1 MSTPINIK
9 IDSETYSAYPQHII
23 IGHRG
28 DVRVRR
34 LAFDADVIAGIS
46 QYYVRFLIP
55 DGETVYENALQNVT
69 GSDGKHRFMCD
80 VPAAVTALTGEGYLQ
95 WVARTSNGTT
105 IAKSDMVRFTVLE
118 SVSDETEPIPT
129 PETTEAAVD
138 RVEKAAEDAIKAA
151 EEAKKAAEEAIEEF
165 AKGTTGDRA
174 AKKTVYLDAENGDD
188 TNDGLTKSAKMK
200 TLAAAIS
207 KYSAVPNLEL
217 QLTAGEYAN
226 IGIENQRVSIVGT
239 GNDTT
244 INAITVKSG
253 TLILDGAQ
261 VRMVAVSECGRLYA
275 CANSQVTITVGI
287 SATSNSHVYLDG
299 VEFQPPSAGDNVLMS
314 SGGSVVSV
322 NNSNINTGQIQAES
336 TGRIY
341 LYGTLY
347 GNYVADDGGIIVA
360 DGIQIAPKTSSTQP
374 VAQETVLNRT
384 IYLNAATGSDSNSG
398 LSANNSMQTIAG
410 ALSKY
415 PNIPTI
421 IFQISHGD
429 YTGNFNIK
437 NQCVEI
443 HAADDSGGINFTESA
458 ITVESGTLILADRVS
473 MESDETAITVK
484 NGGCLIAT
492 GSSFSSSTSSAADN
506 LPYVLVSDN
515 STAFLNGCTFAAF
528 GKTSKILLSAEN
540 GSVVRTIR
548 CNYGGS
554 ASYGIIQAKTASKIV
569 DDSTIISPT
578 QSNAESGSIIYR
590 NGVQI
595 APYVPPIIDGVTVYL
610 NASIGSDANSGLS
623 VDKPMRTVTAALKKY
638 STCANIRLQFAAG
651 TYDIGISA
659 ENKRITLVGEDTAT
673 TILNGRIDIVGCT
686 LSIAGLTV
694 SASGYSTKGVI
705 RASTGS
711 HVYGYHA
718 NISVSSGTA
727 QYTDP
732 CLFIATSS
740 QCYLDGATITVT
752 TGDASEVSSVIAV
765 RSSGGSVVGLG
776 YCKISSTICASTTG
790 EIKTF
795 GSTVGGTKIESG
807 GVIYVN
813 GALTTATA

>member
-28 DVRVRR
+28 DVRVRQ
-34 LAFDADVIAGIS
+34 LVFDADVIAGIS

-69 GSDGKHRFMCD
+69 SSDKKHTFQCD

-95 WVARTSNGTT
+95 WVARTSTGTT

-138 RVEKAAEDAIKAA
+138 RVEKAAEDAIKVA

-188 TNDGLTKSAKMK
+188 TNDGLTESAKMK

-275 CANSQVTITVGI
+275 CANSQVSITVGI
-287 SATSNSHVYLDG
+287 AATSNSHVYLDG

-314 SGGSVVSV
+314 SGGSVISV

-360 DGIQIAPKTSSTQP
+360 DGIQIAPKTGTTQP
-374 VAQETVLNRT
+374 VTQETVLNRT

-415 PNIPTI
+415 PNIPTV
-421 IFQISHGD
+421 IFQIASGN

-458 ITVESGTLILADRVS
+458 ITVESGTLILADNVS
-473 MESDETAITVK
+473 IASDETAITVK
-484 NGGCLIAT
+484 NGGCLIT
-492 GSSFSSSTSSAADN
+492 DSSFSSSTSSAADN

-528 GKTSKILLSAEN
+528 GKPSKILLSAEN
-540 GSVVRTIR
+540 GSVVRTFA
-548 CNYGGS
+548 CNYGG
-554 ASYGIIQAKTASKIV
+554 ATSYGIIQAKTTSKIV
-569 DDSTIISPT
+569 DDNTVISPT

-590 NGVQI
+590 NGEQI
-595 APYVPPIIDGVTVYL
+595 APYVPPVNSRLTVYL
-610 NASIGSDANSGLS
+610 NADTGSDTNDGLTANN
-623 VDKPMRTVTAALKKY
+623 PMKTVTAVFTKY
-638 STCANIRLQFAAG
+638 ADYGNIRLQFAAG
-651 TYDIGISA
+651 AYDLGINSESKKIA
-659 ENKRITLVGEDTAT
+659 LAGADAAT
-673 TILNGRIDIVGCT
+673 TILNGRINVTSCT
-686 LSIAGLTV
+686 LTLSNLTV
-694 SASGYSTKGVI
+694 SITGNSRSAAIS
-705 RASTGS
+705 ASTGS

-718 NISVSSGTA
+718 NISSSAATA
-727 QYTDP
+727 QYTDS
-732 CLFIATSS
+732 CLIVNTSS
-740 QCYLDGATITVT
+740 QCYLDGSTITT
-752 TGDASEVSSVIAV
+752 TTSDGTDADVIAV
-765 RSSGGSVVGLG
+765 RSGGGSVVGLG
-776 YCKISSTICASTTG
+776 YCKINGTICASTTG
-790 EIKTF
+790 EIKTT
-795 GSTVGGTKIESG
+795 GTTTGKTKIESG
-807 GVIYVN
+807 GLIYVN

>member
-9 IDSETYSAYPQHII
+9 IDSETYSAYPQRII

-34 LAFDADVIAGIS
+34 LVFDADVIAGIS

-69 GSDGKHRFMCD
+69 GSDKKHRFMCD

-138 RVEKAAEDAIKAA
+138 RVEKAAEDAIKTA

-174 AKKTVYLDAENGDD
+174 AKKTIYLDAENGDD
-188 TNDGLTKSAKMK
+188 TNDGLTESAKMK

-314 SGGSVVSV
+314 SGGSVISV

-360 DGIQIAPKTSSTQP
+360 DGIQIAPKTGTTQP
-374 VAQETVLNRT
+374 VTQETVLNRT

-398 LSANNSMQTIAG
+398 LSTNNSMQTIAG

-421 IFQISHGD
+421 IFQIASGN

-443 HAADDSGGINFTESA
+443 HAADDSGGINFTSS
-458 ITVESGTLILADRVS
+458 ITVESGTLIL
-473 MESDETAITVK
+473 SDAASVMSSGTAISIE
-484 NGGCLIAT
+484 NGGCLVASKSGITST
-492 GSSFSSSTSSAADN
+492 GSDTIPAI
-506 LPYVLVSDN
+506 LVSGN
-515 STAFLNGCTFAAF
+515 STAFLNSCTFSAR
-528 GKTSKILLSAEN
+528 GQSSKILLSAEN
-540 GSVVRTIR
+540 GSVVRTFA
-548 CNYGGS
+548 CNYGGT

-569 DDSTIISPT
+569 DDNTVMSPT

-595 APYVPPIIDGVTVYL
+595 SPYVPPVVDRVTVYL
-610 NASIGSDANSGLS
+610 NASTGSDANNGLS
-623 VDKPMRTVTAALKKY
+623 VDKPMGTVAAALKKY
-638 STCANIRLQFAAG
+638 STCANICLQFAAG

-732 CLFIATSS
+732 CLFITTSS

-752 TGDASEVSSVIAV
+752 TDDASEVSSVIAV

-790 EIKTF
+790 EIKTI

>member
-9 IDSETYSAYPQHII
+9 IDNETYSAYPQRII

-28 DVRVRR
+28 DARIKR
-34 LAFDADVIAGIS
+34 LVFDADVIAGIS

-69 GSDGKHRFMCD
+69 GSDEKHRFMCD

-174 AKKTVYLDAENGDD
+174 AKKTVYLDAGNGDD

-253 TLILDGAQ
+253 TLILEGAQ
-261 VRMVAVSECGRLYA
+261 VWAAQISECGRLYA
-275 CANSQVTITVGI
+275 NYHVTFTLALSV
-287 SATSNSHVYLDG
+287 SSNSHAYLDG
-299 VEFQPPSAGDNVLMS
+299 VEFQPPAVGDTVLMCT
-314 SGGSVVSV
+314 GGSVVSANETCFNYGSV
-322 NNSNINTGQIQAES
+322 QAEC

-341 LYGTLY
+341 LYGSNSD
-347 GNYVADDGGIIVA
+347 GNYNATDGGIITIDGLQVA
-360 DGIQIAPKTSSTQP
+360 PPVAAASTQKILYINS
-374 VAQETVLNRT
+374 E
-384 IYLNAATGSDSNSG
+384 TGSDENSG
-398 LSANNSMQTIAG
+398 QSVG
-410 ALSKY
+410 APL
-415 PNIPTI
+415 
-421 IFQISHGD
+421 
-429 YTGNFNIK
+429 
-437 NQCVEI
+437 
-443 HAADDSGGINFTESA
+443 
-458 ITVESGTLILADRVS
+458 
-473 MESDETAITVK
+473 
-484 NGGCLIAT
+484 
-492 GSSFSSSTSSAADN
+492 
-506 LPYVLVSDN
+506 
-515 STAFLNGCTFAAF
+515 
-528 GKTSKILLSAEN
+528 
-540 GSVVRTIR
+540 
-548 CNYGGS
+548 
-554 ASYGIIQAKTASKIV
+554 KTA
-569 DDSTIISPT
+569 
-578 QSNAESGSIIYR
+578 A
-590 NGVQI
+590 
-595 APYVPPIIDGVTVYL
+595 
-610 NASIGSDANSGLS
+610 
-623 VDKPMRTVTAALKKY
+623 AALKKCEYY
-638 STCANIRLQFAAG
+638 SNVRLQFAAG

-659 ENKRITLVGEDTAT
+659 ENKKIALVGEDTTT
-673 TILNGRIDIVGCT
+673 TILNGRINIVGCT

-694 SASGYSTKGVI
+694 SASGYGTKGVI
-705 RASTGS
+705 HASTGS
-711 HVYGYHA
+711 HVYGYYA

-732 CLFIATSS
+732 CLFITTSS

-752 TGDASEVSSVIAV
+752 TDDASEVSSVIAV

-790 EIKTF
+790 EIKTI

>member
-9 IDSETYSAYPQHII
+9 IDSETYSAYPQRII

-28 DVRVRR
+28 DVRVRQ
-34 LAFDADVIAGIS
+34 LVFDADVIAGIS

-69 GSDGKHRFMCD
+69 SSDKKHTFQCD

-95 WVARTSNGTT
+95 WVARTSTGTT

-188 TNDGLTKSAKMK
+188 TNDGLTESAKMK

-314 SGGSVVSV
+314 SGGSVISV

-360 DGIQIAPKTSSTQP
+360 DGIQIAPKTGTTQP
-374 VAQETVLNRT
+374 VTQETVLNRT
-384 IYLNAATGSDSNSG
+384 IYLNATTGSDSNSG

-421 IFQISHGD
+421 IFQIASGN

-443 HAADDSGGINFTESA
+443 HAADDSGGINFTSS
-458 ITVESGTLILADRVS
+458 ITVESGTLIL
-473 MESDETAITVK
+473 SDAASVMSSGTAISIE
-484 NGGCLIAT
+484 NGGCLVASKAGITST
-492 GSSFSSSTSSAADN
+492 GSDTIPAI
-506 LPYVLVSDN
+506 LVSGN
-515 STAFLNGCTFAAF
+515 STAFLNSCTFSAR
-528 GKTSKILLSAEN
+528 GQSSKILLSAEN
-540 GSVVRTIR
+540 GSVVRTFA
-548 CNYGGS
+548 CNYGGT

-569 DDSTIISPT
+569 DDNTVMSPT

-595 APYVPPIIDGVTVYL
+595 SPYVPPVVDRVTVYL
-610 NASIGSDANSGLS
+610 NASTGSDANNGLS
-623 VDKPMRTVTAALKKY
+623 VDKPMGTVAAALKKY
-638 STCANIRLQFAAG
+638 STCANICLQFAAG

-732 CLFIATSS
+732 CLFITTSS

-752 TGDASEVSSVIAV
+752 IDDASEVSSVIAV

-790 EIKTF
+790 EIKTI

>member
-9 IDSETYSAYPQHII
+9 IDSETYSAYPQRII

-34 LAFDADVIAGIS
+34 LVFDADVIAGIS

-69 GSDGKHRFMCD
+69 GSDKKHRFMCD

-174 AKKTVYLDAENGDD
+174 AKKTIYLDAENGDD
-188 TNDGLTKSAKMK
+188 TNDGLTESAKMK

-314 SGGSVVSV
+314 SGGSVISV

-360 DGIQIAPKTSSTQP
+360 DGIQIAPKTGTTQP
-374 VAQETVLNRT
+374 VTQETVLNRT

-398 LSANNSMQTIAG
+398 LSTNNSMQTIAG

-421 IFQISHGD
+421 IFQIASGN

-443 HAADDSGGINFTESA
+443 HAADDSGGINFTSS
-458 ITVESGTLILADRVS
+458 ITVESGTLIL
-473 MESDETAITVK
+473 SDAASVMSSGTAISIE
-484 NGGCLIAT
+484 NGGCLVASKSGITST
-492 GSSFSSSTSSAADN
+492 GSDTIPAI
-506 LPYVLVSDN
+506 LVSGN
-515 STAFLNGCTFAAF
+515 STAFLNSCTFSAR
-528 GKTSKILLSAEN
+528 GQSSKILLSAEN
-540 GSVVRTIR
+540 GSVVRTFA
-548 CNYGGS
+548 CNYGGT

-569 DDSTIISPT
+569 DDNTVMSPT

-595 APYVPPIIDGVTVYL
+595 APYVPPIIDGVIVYL
-610 NASIGSDANSGLS
+610 NASTGSDANSGLS

-651 TYDIGISA
+651 TYDIGVSA
-659 ENKRITLVGEDTAT
+659 ENKKIALVGEDTAT

-732 CLFIATSS
+732 CLFITTSS

-752 TGDASEVSSVIAV
+752 TDDASEVSSVIAV

-790 EIKTF
+790 EIKTI

>member
-9 IDSETYSAYPQHII
+9 IDNETYSAYPQRII

-28 DVRVRR
+28 DARIKR
-34 LAFDADVIAGIS
+34 LVFDADVIAGIS

-95 WVARTSNGTT
+95 WVARTSTGTT

-174 AKKTVYLDAENGDD
+174 AKKTIYLDAENGDD
-188 TNDGLTKSAKMK
+188 TNDGLTESAKIK

-253 TLILDGAQ
+253 TLILEGTQ

-314 SGGSVVSV
+314 SGGSVISV

-360 DGIQIAPKTSSTQP
+360 DGIQIAPETSSTQP

-458 ITVESGTLILADRVS
+458 ITVESGTLILADNVS
-473 MESDETAITVK
+473 IASNETAITVK
-484 NGGCLIAT
+484 NGGCLIT
-492 GSSFSSSTSSAADN
+492 DSSFSSSTSSAADN

-528 GKTSKILLSAEN
+528 GKPSKILLSAEN

-548 CNYGGS
+548 CNYGG
-554 ASYGIIQAKTASKIV
+554 ATSYGIIQAKTASKIV
-569 DDSTIISPT
+569 DDNTIMLPT

-595 APYVPPIIDGVTVYL
+595 APYVPPVVDRVTVYL
-610 NASIGSDANSGLS
+610 NASTGSDANNGLS
-623 VDKPMRTVTAALKKY
+623 VDKPMGTVAAALKKY

-659 ENKRITLVGEDTAT
+659 ENKRIALVGEDTTT

-694 SASGYSTKGVI
+694 SASGYGTKGVI

-711 HVYGYHA
+711 HVYGYRA

-732 CLFIATSS
+732 CLFITASS

-752 TGDASEVSSVIAV
+752 TDDASEVSSVIAV

-790 EIKTF
+790 EIKTI

>member
-28 DVRVRR
+28 DVHVRR
-34 LAFDADVIAGIS
+34 LVFDADVIAGIS

-55 DGETVYENALQNVT
+55 DGETVYENALQNVA

-95 WVARTSNGTT
+95 WVARTSTGTT

-174 AKKTVYLDAENGDD
+174 AKKTVYLDAGNGDD

-360 DGIQIAPKTSSTQP
+360 DGIQIAPKTGTTQP
-374 VAQETVLNRT
+374 VTQETVLNRT

-398 LSANNSMQTIAG
+398 LSTNNSMQTIAG

-421 IFQISHGD
+421 IFQIASGN

-443 HAADDSGGINFTESA
+443 HAADDSGGINFTSS
-458 ITVESGTLILADRVS
+458 ITVESGTLIL
-473 MESDETAITVK
+473 SDAASVMSSGTAISIE
-484 NGGCLIAT
+484 NGGCLVASKAGITST
-492 GSSFSSSTSSAADN
+492 GSDTIPAI
-506 LPYVLVSDN
+506 LVSGN
-515 STAFLNGCTFAAF
+515 STAFLNSCTFSAR
-528 GKTSKILLSAEN
+528 GQSSKILLSAEN
-540 GSVVRTIR
+540 GSVVRTFA
-548 CNYGGS
+548 CNYGGT

-569 DDSTIISPT
+569 DDNTVMSPT

-610 NASIGSDANSGLS
+610 NASTGSDANSGLS

-659 ENKRITLVGEDTAT
+659 ENKKIALVGEGTTT

-686 LSIAGLTV
+686 LSIASLTV

-732 CLFIATSS
+732 CLFITTSS

-752 TGDASEVSSVIAV
+752 TDDASEVSSVIAV

-790 EIKTF
+790 EIKTI

>member
-34 LAFDADVIAGIS
+34 LVFDADVIAGIS

-55 DGETVYENALQNVT
+55 DGETVYENELQNVT
-69 GSDGKHRFMCD
+69 SSDKKHTFQCD

-151 EEAKKAAEEAIEEF
+151 EEAKKTAEEAIEEF

-188 TNDGLTKSAKMK
+188 TNDGLTESAKMK

-314 SGGSVVSV
+314 SGGSVISV

-360 DGIQIAPKTSSTQP
+360 DGIQIAPKTGTTQP
-374 VAQETVLNRT
+374 VTQETVLNRT
-384 IYLNAATGSDSNSG
+384 IYLNA
-398 LSANNSMQTIAG
+398 
-410 ALSKY
+410 
-415 PNIPTI
+415 
-421 IFQISHGD
+421 
-429 YTGNFNIK
+429 
-437 NQCVEI
+437 
-443 HAADDSGGINFTESA
+443 
-458 ITVESGTLILADRVS
+458 
-473 MESDETAITVK
+473 
-484 NGGCLIAT
+484 
-492 GSSFSSSTSSAADN
+492 ST
-506 LPYVLVSDN
+506 
-515 STAFLNGCTFAAF
+515 
-528 GKTSKILLSAEN
+528 
-540 GSVVRTIR
+540 
-548 CNYGGS
+548 
-554 ASYGIIQAKTASKIV
+554 
-569 DDSTIISPT
+569 
-578 QSNAESGSIIYR
+578 
-590 NGVQI
+590 
-595 APYVPPIIDGVTVYL
+595 
-610 NASIGSDANSGLS
+610 GSDANSGLS

-651 TYDIGISA
+651 TYDIGVSA
-659 ENKRITLVGEDTAT
+659 ENKKIALVGEDTAT

-694 SASGYSTKGVI
+694 SASGYGTKGVI

-732 CLFIATSS
+732 CLFITASS

-752 TGDASEVSSVIAV
+752 TDDASEVSSVIAV

-790 EIKTF
+790 EIKTI

>member
-9 IDSETYSAYPQHII
+9 IDSETYFAYPQHII

-28 DVRVRR
+28 DVRVRQ
-34 LAFDADVIAGIS
+34 LVFDADVIAGIS

-69 GSDGKHRFMCD
+69 GSDEKHRFMCD

-95 WVARTSNGTT
+95 WVARTSTGTT

-314 SGGSVVSV
+314 SGGSVISV

-360 DGIQIAPKTSSTQP
+360 DGIQIAP
-374 VAQETVLNRT
+374 
-384 IYLNAATGSDSNSG
+384 
-398 LSANNSMQTIAG
+398 
-410 ALSKY
+410 
-415 PNIPTI
+415 
-421 IFQISHGD
+421 
-429 YTGNFNIK
+429 
-437 NQCVEI
+437 
-443 HAADDSGGINFTESA
+443 
-458 ITVESGTLILADRVS
+458 
-473 MESDETAITVK
+473 
-484 NGGCLIAT
+484 
-492 GSSFSSSTSSAADN
+492 
-506 LPYVLVSDN
+506 
-515 STAFLNGCTFAAF
+515 
-528 GKTSKILLSAEN
+528 
-540 GSVVRTIR
+540 
-548 CNYGGS
+548 
-554 ASYGIIQAKTASKIV
+554 
-569 DDSTIISPT
+569 
-578 QSNAESGSIIYR
+578 
-590 NGVQI
+590 
-595 APYVPPIIDGVTVYL
+595 YVPPIIDGVIVYL

-732 CLFIATSS
+732 CLFITTSS

-752 TGDASEVSSVIAV
+752 TDDAPEVSSVIAV

-790 EIKTF
+790 EIKTI

>member
-34 LAFDADVIAGIS
+34 LVFDADVIAGIS

-69 GSDGKHRFMCD
+69 SSDKKHTFQCD

-95 WVARTSNGTT
+95 WVARTSTGTT

-138 RVEKAAEDAIKAA
+138 RVEKAAEDAIKTA

-174 AKKTVYLDAENGDD
+174 AKKTIYLDAENGDD
-188 TNDGLTKSAKMK
+188 TNDGLTESAKMK

-314 SGGSVVSV
+314 SGGSVISV

-360 DGIQIAPKTSSTQP
+360 DGIQIAPKTGTTQP
-374 VAQETVLNRT
+374 VTQETVLNRT

-398 LSANNSMQTIAG
+398 LSTNNSMQTIAG

-421 IFQISHGD
+421 IFQIASGN

-443 HAADDSGGINFTESA
+443 HAADDSGGINFTSS
-458 ITVESGTLILADRVS
+458 ITVESGTLIL
-473 MESDETAITVK
+473 SDAASVMSSGTAISIE
-484 NGGCLIAT
+484 NGGCLVASKSGITST
-492 GSSFSSSTSSAADN
+492 GSDTIPAI
-506 LPYVLVSDN
+506 LVSGN
-515 STAFLNGCTFAAF
+515 STAFLNSCTFSAR
-528 GKTSKILLSAEN
+528 GQSSKILLSAEN
-540 GSVVRTIR
+540 GSVVRTFA
-548 CNYGGS
+548 CNYGGT

-569 DDSTIISPT
+569 DDNTVMSPT

-595 APYVPPIIDGVTVYL
+595 APYVPPIVDRVTVYL
-610 NASIGSDANSGLS
+610 NASTGSDANNGLS

-638 STCANIRLQFAAG
+638 STCANICLQFAAG

-752 TGDASEVSSVIAV
+752 TDDASEASSVIAV

>member
-9 IDSETYSAYPQHII
+9 IDSETYSAYPQRII

-28 DVRVRR
+28 DVRVRQ
-34 LAFDADVIAGIS
+34 LVFDADVIAGIS

-69 GSDGKHRFMCD
+69 SSDKKHTFQCD

-95 WVARTSNGTT
+95 WVARTSTGTT

-165 AKGTTGDRA
+165 AKGTTGDLA
-174 AKKTVYLDAENGDD
+174 AKKTIYLDAENGDD

-314 SGGSVVSV
+314 SGGSVISV

-360 DGIQIAPKTSSTQP
+360 DGIQIAPETSSTQP

-421 IFQISHGD
+421 IFQIASGN

-443 HAADDSGGINFTESA
+443 HAADDSGGINFTSS
-458 ITVESGTLILADRVS
+458 ITVESGTLIL
-473 MESDETAITVK
+473 SDVASITSSDTTISIE
-484 NGGCLIAT
+484 NGGCLIASSTIVSST
-492 GSSFSSSTSSAADN
+492 GSDTI
-506 LPYVLVSDN
+506 PIILVSGN
-515 STAFLNGCTFAAF
+515 STAFLNSCTFSAR
-528 GKTSKILLSAEN
+528 GQSSKILLSAEN
-540 GSVVRTIR
+540 GSVVRTFA
-548 CNYGGS
+548 CNYGGTE
-554 ASYGIIQAKTASKIV
+554 SYGIIQAKTASKIV
-569 DDSTIISPT
+569 DDNTVMSPT

-610 NASIGSDANSGLS
+610 NASTGSDANSGLS

-732 CLFIATSS
+732 CLFITTSS

-752 TGDASEVSSVIAV
+752 IDDASEVSSVIAV

-790 EIKTF
+790 EIKTI

>member
-9 IDSETYSAYPQHII
+9 IDSETYSAYPQRII

-28 DVRVRR
+28 DVHVRQ
-34 LAFDADVIAGIS
+34 LVFDADVIAGIS

-69 GSDGKHRFMCD
+69 SSDKKHRFMCD

-138 RVEKAAEDAIKAA
+138 KVEKAAEDAIKAA

-287 SATSNSHVYLDG
+287 AATSNSHVYLDG

-314 SGGSVVSV
+314 SGGSVISV

-360 DGIQIAPKTSSTQP
+360 DGIQIAPKTGTTQP
-374 VAQETVLNRT
+374 VTQETVLNRT

-421 IFQISHGD
+421 IFQIASGN

-443 HAADDSGGINFTESA
+443 HAADDSGGINFTSS

-569 DDSTIISPT
+569 DDNTIISPT

-595 APYVPPIIDGVTVYL
+595 APYVPPVVDRVTVYL
-610 NASIGSDANSGLS
+610 NASTGSDADSGLS
-623 VDKPMRTVTAALKKY
+623 VDKPMGTVAAALKKY

-659 ENKRITLVGEDTAT
+659 ENKKIALAGADTAT
-673 TILNGRIDIVGCT
+673 TILNGRISVTSCT
-686 LSIAGLTV
+686 LTMSNLTV
-694 SASGYSTKGVI
+694 SASGYGGGATVS
-705 RASTGS
+705 ASTGS
-711 HVYGYHA
+711 HVYGYRA
-718 NISVSSGTA
+718 NISISTSTA
-727 QYTDP
+727 QYMEP
-732 CLFIATSS
+732 CLFVSTSS
-740 QCYLDGATITVT
+740 QCYLDGAAITMT
-752 TGDASEVSSVIAV
+752 AEDESNASSAIAV

-790 EIKTF
+790 EIKTI

>member
-9 IDSETYSAYPQHII
+9 IDSETYSAYPQRII

-28 DVRVRR
+28 DVRVRQ
-34 LAFDADVIAGIS
+34 LVFDADVIAGIS

-69 GSDGKHRFMCD
+69 SSDKKHTFQCD

-95 WVARTSNGTT
+95 WVARTSTGTT

-188 TNDGLTKSAKMK
+188 TNDGLTEFAKMK

-314 SGGSVVSV
+314 SGGSVISV

-360 DGIQIAPKTSSTQP
+360 DGIQIAPKTGTTQP
-374 VAQETVLNRT
+374 VTQETVLNRT
-384 IYLNAATGSDSNSG
+384 IYLNATTGSDSNSG

-421 IFQISHGD
+421 IFQIASGN

-443 HAADDSGGINFTESA
+443 HAADDSGGINFTSS
-458 ITVESGTLILADRVS
+458 ITVESGTLIL
-473 MESDETAITVK
+473 SDAASVMSSGTAISIE
-484 NGGCLIAT
+484 NGGCLVASKAGITST
-492 GSSFSSSTSSAADN
+492 GSDTIPAI
-506 LPYVLVSDN
+506 LVSGN
-515 STAFLNGCTFAAF
+515 STAFLNSCTFSAR
-528 GKTSKILLSAEN
+528 GQSSKILLSAEN
-540 GSVVRTIR
+540 GSVVRTFA
-548 CNYGGS
+548 CNYGGT

-569 DDSTIISPT
+569 DDNTVMSPT

-595 APYVPPIIDGVTVYL
+595 SPYVPPVVDSVTVYL
-610 NASIGSDANSGLS
+610 NASTGSDANNGLS
-623 VDKPMRTVTAALKKY
+623 VDKPMGTVAAALKKY
-638 STCANIRLQFAAG
+638 STCANICLQFAAG

-732 CLFIATSS
+732 CLFITTSS

-752 TGDASEVSSVIAV
+752 IDDASEVSSVIAV

-790 EIKTF
+790 EIKTI

>member
-9 IDSETYSAYPQHII
+9 IDSETYSAYPQRII

-28 DVRVRR
+28 DVRVRK
-34 LAFDADVIAGIS
+34 LVFDADVIAGIS

-69 GSDGKHRFMCD
+69 SSDKKHTFQCD

-95 WVARTSNGTT
+95 WVARTSTGTT

-138 RVEKAAEDAIKAA
+138 RVEKAAEDAIKTA

-174 AKKTVYLDAENGDD
+174 AKKTIYLDAENGDD
-188 TNDGLTKSAKMK
+188 TNDGLTESAKMK

-299 VEFQPPSAGDNVLMS
+299 VEFQPPSTGDNVLMS

-360 DGIQIAPKTSSTQP
+360 DGIQIAPKTGTTQP
-374 VAQETVLNRT
+374 VTQETVLNRT

-443 HAADDSGGINFTESA
+443 HAADDSGGINFTSS
-458 ITVESGTLILADRVS
+458 ITVESGTLIL
-473 MESDETAITVK
+473 SDAASVMSSGTAISIE
-484 NGGCLIAT
+484 NGGCLVASKAGITST
-492 GSSFSSSTSSAADN
+492 GSDTIPAI
-506 LPYVLVSDN
+506 LVSGN
-515 STAFLNGCTFAAF
+515 STAFLNSCTFSAR
-528 GKTSKILLSAEN
+528 GQSSKILLSAEN
-540 GSVVRTIR
+540 GSVVRTFA
-548 CNYGGS
+548 CNYGGT

-569 DDSTIISPT
+569 DDNTVMSPAR
-578 QSNAESGSIIYR
+578 SNAESGSIIYR

-595 APYVPPIIDGVTVYL
+595 APYVPPIIDRVTVYL
-610 NASIGSDANSGLS
+610 NASTGSDANSGLS

-659 ENKRITLVGEDTAT
+659 ENKKIALVGEDTAT

-694 SASGYSTKGVI
+694 SASGYGTKGVI

-732 CLFIATSS
+732 CLFITASS

-752 TGDASEVSSVIAV
+752 TDDASEVSSVIAV

-790 EIKTF
+790 EIKTIS
-795 GSTVGGTKIESG
+795 STVGGTKIESG
-807 GVIYVN
+807 GLIYVN

>member
-9 IDSETYSAYPQHII
+9 IDNETYSAYPQRII

-28 DVRVRR
+28 DARIKR
-34 LAFDADVIAGIS
+34 LVFDADVIAGIS

-95 WVARTSNGTT
+95 WVARTSTGTT

-174 AKKTVYLDAENGDD
+174 AKKTVYLDAGNGDD

-314 SGGSVVSV
+314 SGGSVISV

-360 DGIQIAPKTSSTQP
+360 DGIQIAPETSSTQP

-384 IYLNAATGSDSNSG
+384 IYLNAATGSDSKSG

-458 ITVESGTLILADRVS
+458 ITVESGTLILADNVS
-473 MESDETAITVK
+473 IASNETAITVK
-484 NGGCLIAT
+484 NGGCLIT
-492 GSSFSSSTSSAADN
+492 DSSFSSSTSSAADN

-528 GKTSKILLSAEN
+528 GKPSKILLSAEN

-548 CNYGGS
+548 CNYGG
-554 ASYGIIQAKTASKIV
+554 ATSYGIIQAKTASKIV
-569 DDSTIISPT
+569 DDNTIMLPT

-595 APYVPPIIDGVTVYL
+595 APYVPPVVDRVTVYL
-610 NASIGSDANSGLS
+610 NASTGSDANNGLS
-623 VDKPMRTVTAALKKY
+623 VDKPMGTVAAALKKY

-659 ENKRITLVGEDTAT
+659 ENKRIALVGEDTAT
-673 TILNGRIDIVGCT
+673 TILNGRINIVGCT

-694 SASGYSTKGVI
+694 SASGYGTKGVI
-705 RASTGS
+705 HASTGS
-711 HVYGYHA
+711 HVYGYYA

-732 CLFIATSS
+732 CLSITTSS

-752 TGDASEVSSVIAV
+752 TDDASEVSSVIAV

-790 EIKTF
+790 EIKTI

>member
-28 DVRVRR
+28 DVRVRQ
-34 LAFDADVIAGIS
+34 LVFDADVIAGIS

-69 GSDGKHRFMCD
+69 SSDKKHTFQCD

-95 WVARTSNGTT
+95 WVARTSTGTT

-174 AKKTVYLDAENGDD
+174 AKKTIYLDAENGDD
-188 TNDGLTKSAKMK
+188 TNDGLTESAKMK

-314 SGGSVVSV
+314 SGGSVISV

-360 DGIQIAPKTSSTQP
+360 DGIQIAPKTGTTQP
-374 VAQETVLNRT
+374 VTQETVLNRT
-384 IYLNAATGSDSNSG
+384 IYLNATTGSDSNSG

-421 IFQISHGD
+421 IFQIASGN

-443 HAADDSGGINFTESA
+443 HAADDSGGINFTSS
-458 ITVESGTLILADRVS
+458 ITVESGTLIL
-473 MESDETAITVK
+473 SDAASVMSSGTAISIE
-484 NGGCLIAT
+484 NGGCLVASKAGITST
-492 GSSFSSSTSSAADN
+492 GSDTIPAI
-506 LPYVLVSDN
+506 LVSGN
-515 STAFLNGCTFAAF
+515 STAFLNSCTFSAR
-528 GKTSKILLSAEN
+528 GQSSKILLSAEN
-540 GSVVRTIR
+540 GSVVRTFA
-548 CNYGGS
+548 CNYGGT

-569 DDSTIISPT
+569 DDNTVMSPT

-595 APYVPPIIDGVTVYL
+595 SPYVPPVVDRVTVYL
-610 NASIGSDANSGLS
+610 NASTGSDANNGLS
-623 VDKPMRTVTAALKKY
+623 VDKPMGTVAAALKKY
-638 STCANIRLQFAAG
+638 STCANICLQFAAG

-659 ENKRITLVGEDTAT
+659 ENKRIMLVGEDTAT

-732 CLFIATSS
+732 CLFITTSS

-752 TGDASEVSSVIAV
+752 IDDASEVSSVIAV

-790 EIKTF
+790 EIKTI